1 MKVNKNKIS
10 GNSKEKKK
18 KRRIAT
24 SNSPVLKNS
33 FTDFPNEIK
42 NLRINTLSKNRTSN
56 QIQQITKN
64 NIVNILCLSNSS
76 NFKRRN
82 ISNNN
87 QNKINSDNISQEQIT
102 YNLIRIKN
110 NEKRNNISKN
120 KNSKNKPQ
128 KVKIT
133 VSNDFSFSN
142 HNTPSN
148 IIKEEKKNNKEKILN
163 NNFNYINL
171 RTNTYS
177 NVNNINKYNTFSIIN
192 KENKK
197 NKNENNNNQ
206 KIKNDNIQE
215 KINKLN
221 ENLKIKLQENKHNK
235 NKKYNIIQKIFEELI
250 LILPEEN
257 RNILKTILI
266 GIHEVI
272 IEYFSELKN
281 LKEEYEENK
290 KQLIKLENDNIYN
303 MKLIKQKDLE
313 IEKLKKKISCSMTT
327 QEQQIISKSTNSSF
341 VISLSTEKE
350 KSNDRKNR
358 FYFKSQNK
366 IEELNKKNIFDL
378 NALYFNDKIRMKS
391 DFYSI
396 PKSNNGYL
404 IPPLN
409 LDFEKIKDDK
419 NDIKEV
425 SDNNIQKNK
434 NKLSFIQKVALSFDL
449 N

>member
-1 MKVNKNKIS
+1 MKATKHKELIKSKDNKKMKKSTSPYLKYSFTEFSNDNKN
-10 GNSKEKKK
+10 
-18 KRRIAT
+18 
-24 SNSPVLKNS
+24 LKG
-33 FTDFPNEIK
+33 
-42 NLRINTLSKNRTSN
+42 NTLSKNETTKHIKQKSRKN
-56 QIQQITKN
+56 IT
-64 NIVNILCLSNSS
+64 NILCFSKTSNLK
-76 NFKRRN
+76 KRNVSINLKRN
-82 ISNNN
+82 YDSISDDQSISN
-87 QNKINSDNISQEQIT
+87 
-102 YNLIRIKN
+102 LIKLIN
-110 NEKRNNISKN
+110 NEKILPKKKLKKS
-120 KNSKNKPQ
+120 Q
-128 KVKIT
+128 KLKVT

-142 HNTPSN
+142 ITPSN
-148 IIKEEKKNNKEKILN
+148 IEDEKNNKENIIN
-163 NNFNYINL
+163 SNFNYNNL
-171 RTNTYS
+171 KTNTCS
-177 NVNNINKYNTFSIIN
+177 KVNLNKNNPFLD
-192 KENKK
+192 KENKNNLNSNDK
-197 NKNENNNNQ
+197 KRNENLSEMFNLLN
-206 KIKNDNIQE
+206 E
-215 KINKLN
+215 KLKTKLN
-221 ENLKIKLQENKHNK
+221 ENKSNK
-235 NKKYNIIQKIFEELI
+235 NKRFNSLQKIFEELI
-250 LILPEEN
+250 LIIPEEN
-257 RNILKTILI
+257 KNIFNTILI
-266 GIHEVI
+266 GIHDI
-272 IEYFSELKN
+272 ITEYYLELKN

-303 MKLIKQKDLE
+303 IKLIKQKDLE

-419 NDIKEV
+419 NDIKEGNN
-425 SDNNIQKNK
+425 NNIQKNK